1 MSKVFQMLGGSG
13 GSIKLAS
20 IEITTP
26 PTKTAYKAGEQF
38 STAGMVVKATYS
50 NGATLIATGVS
61 VEPSGGLEAGR
72 TSVTIRYTEGGV
84 SCTATQ
90 AITVTKTNVT
100 VPSQSGS
107 LTYSGGSQSPAW
119 YNYDTTKMTLGGTTS
134 GTNAGNYSA
143 KFTLK
148 DTALYQWADGS
159 TAPKTV
165 SWKIGKADGSL
176 TLSKTSIK
184 LEDGKLTDSFTVTR
198 LGTGTITAV
207 SNRPDIASVSI
218 SGNIVT
224 VHSVDENSGTVTITV
239 SVASDT
245 NYNAPA
251 SKTCTVSCVF
261 VTIFGVCWT
270 YSNSSPALS
279 RLTPSNDPNGYVNA
293 AVSSEPSAA
302 IGTGA
307 GSSPFDAFMP
317 WQGMEEYNIINGA
330 VSYKKG
336 QSGFSRTS
344 YDTMVF
350 IPEFYYKIVYNSSQ
364 SKIYYYVANAPFT
377 GFSKHPGSGRY
388 VGRYNT
394 IASYYSKSGANP
406 LTNITR
412 ATARTNSRN
421 KGSKWQQYDY
431 ASWCAVWLLYLVE
444 YANWDSQSKIGNGI
458 VGVSSVSKT
467 GTTDSMTYHTG
478 TAASSRTSAG
488 GVQYRGIENPWGN
501 VYDWLDG
508 INFNN
513 RAAYICTDP
522 SKYAD
527 DTSTNYTSAGLS
539 LPSSD
544 GYIKTLGNCTAL
556 PWAFIPTGTGGSQT
570 TYVPDYVFSYTGWRL
585 PAVGGS
591 YGNTAAFCGLF
602 FFVGNY
608 DSSYAGSDIGARLLY
623 VP

>member
-1 MSKVFQMLGGSG
+1 M
-13 GSIKLAS
+13 
-20 IEITTP
+20 
-26 PTKTAYKAGEQF
+26 
-38 STAGMVVKATYS
+38 
-50 NGATLIATGVS
+50 
-61 VEPSGGLEAGR
+61 
-72 TSVTIRYTEGGV
+72 
-84 SCTATQ
+84 
-90 AITVTKTNVT
+90 
-100 VPSQSGS
+100 
-107 LTYSGGSQSPAW
+107 
-119 YNYDTTKMTLGGTTS
+119 
-134 GTNAGNYSA
+134 
-143 KFTLK
+143 
-148 DTALYQWADGS
+148 
-159 TAPKTV
+159 
-165 SWKIGKADGSL
+165 
-176 TLSKTSIK
+176 
-184 LEDGKLTDSFTVTR
+184 
-198 LGTGTITAV
+198 
-207 SNRPDIASVSI
+207 
-218 SGNIVT
+218 
-224 VHSVDENSGTVTITV
+224 
-239 SVASDT
+239 
-245 NYNAPA
+245 
-251 SKTCTVSCVF
+251 
-261 VTIFGVCWT
+261 TIFGVCWT
-270 YSNSSPALS
+270 YSNSSTALS

-307 GSSPFDAFMP
+307 GSSPFDDFMP

-458 VGVSSVSKT
+458 VGNSSLQKT

-478 TAASSRTSAG
+478 TVASARTGYG

-501 VYDWLDG
+501 VYDWIDG
-508 INFNN
+508 INFNS

-539 LPSSD
+539 LPSS
-544 GYIKTLGNCTAL
+544 GNIKTLGNCTAL
-556 PWAFIPTGTGGSQT
+556 PWAFIPTGTGGSGT
-570 TYVPDYVFSYTGWRL
+570 TYVPDYVYSYSGWCVL
-585 PAVGGS
+585 CVGGYS
-591 YGNTAAFCGLF
+591 GNVAAGCGLF
-602 FFVGNY
+602 FFSGYCNSSGA
-608 DSSYAGSDIGARLLY
+608 DSGIGARLLY